1 MSGDRRAACAR
12 TLALAAVMLSCALPL
27 AGRAQVAP
35 APSLNGYNDQL
46 LKMQVP
52 QQAAKLSEHL
62 GLWCV
67 GVKPFFMGVT
77 KTGAAKGY
85 AYWSITCA
93 GAASYMVQITP
104 EGQGAAVECKVLKA
118 QGQGRECYKTF

>member
-1 MSGDRRAACAR
+1 MSEGRRR
-12 TLALAAVMLSCALPL
+12 VRLGLAALVFCFATTPVP
-27 AGRAQVAP
+27 GEAQVAP
-35 APSLNGYNDQL
+35 PPSLNEYNDQML
-46 LKMQVP
+46 HLAP
-52 QQAAKLSEHL
+52 DAQAAKLSEHL

-77 KTGAAKGY
+77 KQGAAKGY

-93 GAASYMVQITP
+93 GGDSYMVQITP
-104 EGQGAAVECKVLKA
+104 DGRGAALDCRQLKA